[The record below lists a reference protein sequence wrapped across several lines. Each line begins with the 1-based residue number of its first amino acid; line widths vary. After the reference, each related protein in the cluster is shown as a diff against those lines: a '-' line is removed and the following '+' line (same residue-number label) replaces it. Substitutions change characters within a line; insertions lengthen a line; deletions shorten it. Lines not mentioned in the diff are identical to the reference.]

1 MFLVSYSL
9 RPKPLQPVFS
19 DSCGIR
25 TRPSWLERPA
35 TSPEV
40 ERAVLFS
47 QLCQR
52 VPSTQLF
59 IKSFLP
65 RIFATASVASLR
77 VDWEVLEPSSSVLQT
92 DAIPSQLPVHLL
104 NKTLEIGTKK
114 PGVAQRRHRVTNV
127 VRRLQSA
134 ECHLRLG
141 CPNSKLQGSI
151 FAFCNTMPF
160 LQS

>member
-1 MFLVSYSL
+1 MSVTRVGFEPDLAGL
-9 RPKPLQPVFS
+9 KDQQPHQKLNEPCCFS
-19 DSCGIR
+19 VLSVR
-25 TRPSWLERPA
+25 TFY
-35 TSPEV
+35 
-40 ERAVLFS
+40 AVVHQEL
-47 QLCQR
+47 
-52 VPSTQLF
+52 
-59 IKSFLP
+59 LP